1 MDLSNLQSV
10 LMKNPDKAM
19 KLFDMIS
26 NIAADQPQSQIAKDW
41 DQILQTV
48 GVDDIL
54 NAYANQKTHLEG
66 SAGDSNHEAS
76 LEEKAGYSGWKR
88 YFKQMYGD
96 YAIPTGFALNKVI
109 LPVAGGI
116 AEATGNSLGAYNS
129 ILGTALGAMANNIQK
144 NSDYDTTGYDDAA
157 RMRFLTK
164 AAEKVGGGA
173 VAKIAGDFVGN
184 TARSIGAE
192 LEARNDKAREAALMI
207 NEHPVGDFY
216 RDTMQL
222 RKNAQ
227 NINKSIK

>member
-26 NIAADQPQSQIAKDW
+26 NIAAEQPQSQIAKDW
-41 DQILQTV
+41 DQIIQTV

-54 NAYANQKTHLEG
+54 NAYANQKAPLEG
-66 SAGDSNHEAS
+66 STGYSDQEAPS
-76 LEEKAGYSGWKR
+76 EEKAGYSGWKR

-96 YAIPTGFALNKVI
+96 YAIPTSFAVNKVI

-184 TARSIGAE
+184 TARSVGAE

>member
-41 DQILQTV
+41 DQIIQTV

-54 NAYANQKTHLEG
+54 NAYANQEALSKGKTG
-66 SAGDSNHEAS
+66 NANQEAS
-76 LEEKAGYSGWKR
+76 SEEKAGYSGWKR

-96 YAIPTGFALNKVI
+96 YAIPTGFAVNKVI
-109 LPVAGGI
+109 LPVAGGL

-144 NSDYDTTGYDDAA
+144 NSDYDTTGYNDAA

-184 TARSIGAE
+184 TARSVGAE

-227 NINKSIK
+227 NINKSTK

>member
-1 MDLSNLQSV
+1 MDLSTLQSV
-10 LMKNPDKAM
+10 LTKNPDKAM
-19 KLFDMIS
+19 QLFDMIS
-26 NIAADQPQSQIAKDW
+26 GIAADQPQSQIAKDW
-41 DQILQTV
+41 DQIIQTV

-54 NAYANQKTHLEG
+54 NAYANQKAPSKGKT
-66 SAGDSNHEAS
+66 
-76 LEEKAGYSGWKR
+76 GYSGWQR
-88 YFKQMYGD
+88 YFKQMYGKN
-96 YAIPTGFALNKVI
+96 AIPTDFAVNKVI

-144 NSDYDTTGYDDAA
+144 NSDYDTTGYNDAA

-184 TARSIGAE
+184 TARSVGAE
-192 LEARNDKAREAALMI
+192 LEARNDKAREAALMM

-227 NINKSIK
+227 NINKSTK

>member
-1 MDLSNLQSV
+1 MDLSTLQSV
-10 LMKNPDKAM
+10 LTKNPDKAM
-19 KLFDMIS
+19 QLFDMIS
-26 NIAADQPQSQIAKDW
+26 GIAADQPQSQIAKDW
-41 DQILQTV
+41 DQIIQTV

-54 NAYANQKTHLEG
+54 NAYANQK
-66 SAGDSNHEAS
+66 AS
-76 LEEKAGYSGWKR
+76 SKEKTGYSGWQR
-88 YFKQMYGD
+88 YFKQMYGKN
-96 YAIPTGFALNKVI
+96 ATPTDFAVNKVI
-109 LPVAGGI
+109 LPVAGGL

-144 NSDYDTTGYDDAA
+144 NSDYDTTGYNDAA

-184 TARSIGAE
+184 TARSVGAE
-192 LEARNDKAREAALMI
+192 LEARNDKAREAALMM

-227 NINKSIK
+227 NINKSTK